1 MHRRGWW
8 ETKRR
13 STVSWKEP
21 GSHPRQG
28 HAHLGDRARRGP
40 GPTGPRVAKDLYPE
54 SQERPTPK
62 LVVYLPTMR
71 GLCAVYDTR
80 LELSFAITAAR
91 SGR

>member
-1 MHRRGWW
+1 M
-8 ETKRR
+8 
-13 STVSWKEP
+13 SWKEP

-28 HAHLGDRARRGP
+28 HAHLGDGVRRGT
-40 GPTGPRVAKDLYPE
+40 GPSGPRVAKGLYPE

-62 LVVYLPTMR
+62 LVVYLPTVR

-80 LELSFAITAAR
+80 LELSFAVPAVP